1 MKKKYI
7 EPQMDVVELKHR
19 CTLLAGSVVGS
30 NVYNEDADNNEYG
43 LAPGFGNWDRLNW
56 DWD

>member
-19 CTLLAGSVVGS
+19 CTLLAGSAAGS
-30 NVYNEDADNNEYG
+30 SVYDEEAYENEYG
-43 LAPGFGNWDRLNW
+43 L
-56 DWD
+56 

>member
-19 CTLLAGSVVGS
+19 CSLLAGSPTGS
-30 NVYNEDADNNEYG
+30 RVYDGDEYANDDEYG
-43 LAPGFGNWDRLNW
+43 L
-56 DWD
+56 